1 MLNLEK
7 LRRETPACERILHFN
22 NAGSSL
28 NPWVVSDA
36 VLRHL
41 QREQEI
47 GGYEA
52 AAEAEQAQQ
61 LFYTAM
67 GKYLGC
73 AADEIAFAESASRAW
88 TLALF
93 SVPFQAGDEV
103 ITFPSEYASNYMS
116 LLHLARQKN
125 LIVKVCP
132 FNESGQVDLI
142 ALESMISS
150 KTRVIA
156 LTHVASQRGDIQP
169 AAAVG
174 KLAREHSIYYLLD
187 ACQSAGQLA
196 LDVSTLGCHFLAGTG
211 RKYLRGPRGTGF
223 LYVDAEIV
231 EQLTPSF
238 ADLHSAQWL
247 STESFAWQAG
257 ARRFES
263 FERHLAGMIGL
274 GAAVNYANNIG
285 IQHIE
290 KRVQELA
297 SDLRDRLSQLDPI
310 QVHERAEECSG
321 IVTFSSSKESAAEL
335 KQRLN
340 ELGVNVSVSKSEN
353 AQLDLARE
361 GVAAVVR
368 ASVHYYNSDEEITRF
383 LDLVASV

>member
-28 NPWVVSDA
+28 NPCVVSDA

-223 LYVDAEIV
+223 LYVDADIV
-231 EQLTPSF
+231 EQLTPNF

-361 GVAAVVR
+361 GVVAVVR

-383 LDLVASV
+383 VELVASV